1 MHPALVVL
9 VSVSVVGIAVY
20 YGLPAVIR
28 ALGFHPHYDVP
39 KFKLGGKRALLIS
52 TSHGVLGETGRKTGL
67 MPSELTVPYYAFLD
81 SGLEV
86 DIASPKGGAVPIE
99 PFTMGWPIATPE
111 DTRFKND
118 KAAMGKLLNSLK
130 ISEVDPDRYD
140 VVFLAGGWG
149 AAYDLG
155 QSEEVGEVIT
165 KANANDAIVGGVCHG
180 PLGLIQAK
188 DKDGS
193 PLVKGRRITAV
204 SDLQVEQ
211 FGIKITPLHPESEL
225 RKLGAE
231 YEKQTAVRDYFA
243 THVVVDGNIVTGQN
257 QNSGGEAAH
266 RVLEILDGSK

>member
-1 MHPALVVL
+1 MPTGLVVL
-9 VSVSVVGIAVY
+9 LAVAVVAIAVFF
-20 YGLPAVIR
+20 GLPAALR

-39 KFKLGGKRALLIS
+39 KFELGGKRALLIS

-67 MPSELTVPYYAFLD
+67 MPSEFTVPYYAFVD
-81 SGLEV
+81 SGMEV

-111 DTRFKND
+111 DTRFKRD
-118 KAAMGKLLNSLK
+118 KAAMNKLMNSLK
-130 ISEVDPDRYD
+130 VDEVDPDRYD

-155 QSEEVGEVIT
+155 QNADVGELIT
-165 KANANDAIVGGVCHG
+165 RANANDAIVGGVCHG
-180 PLGLIQAK
+180 PLGLLQAK

-193 PLVKGRRITAV
+193 PLVEGRKVTAV

-211 FGIKITPLHPESEL
+211 FGIKITPLHPEAEL
-225 RKLGAE
+225 RKLGAN
-231 YEKQTAVRDYFA
+231 YEKQTAMRDYFA

-266 RVLEILDGSK
+266 RILELLDAAK